1 MSAYNDNEKSRL
13 TRPRLA
19 TCFKA
24 HMAYLHAIFSQ
35 PLLAPELET
44 MACWQSLASGNLAA
58 AQSLCEALA
67 ELEAVPA

>member
-1 MSAYNDNEKSRL
+1 MVANLEHL
-13 TRPRLA
+13 Q
-19 TCFKA
+19 
-24 HMAYLHAIFSQ
+24 AILCQ
-35 PLLAPELET
+35 PVLSPQLDG

>member
-1 MSAYNDNEKSRL
+1 MSAYHDNEKTSL

-19 TCFKA
+19 KRFTA

-58 AQSLCEALA
+58 AQSLSEALA